1 MLCHFSAAHPGI
13 PLLGLNEVIG
23 SHALFHSLEIQHSF
37 SVRVYCPIPRRQ
49 AKMTTCIHVGRRHQG
64 DMPTSW
70 RWNWM
75 WAIWGPSPAPPILEC
90 MFCPQFPQWELF
102 QGCSLKRVRC
112 RHNHMDGIGDWTQLR
127 SLYELLRFWWAGAS
141 VDIYSFVVP
150 RTSLVYEFS
159 RLLKLP
165 PTNLEWPA
173 SFFSFSLLLS
183 SVSPCFSYLG
193 ANLWTST
200 SWNQFTLLPLKP
212 KFPNMVP
219 AWILCYYPTIHLF
232 IAPVSVMCL

>member
-1 MLCHFSAAHPGI
+1 MWLLEVIDGMRPLSNPWTGTGQSEALHPPPLSLEYMLC
-13 PLLGLNEVIG
+13 LCV
-23 SHALFHSLEIQHSF
+23 
-37 SVRVYCPIPRRQ
+37 
-49 AKMTTCIHVGRRHQG
+49 
-64 DMPTSW
+64 
-70 RWNWM
+70 
-75 WAIWGPSPAPPILEC
+75 
-90 MFCPQFPQWELF
+90 PQWELF

-212 KFPNMVP
+212 KFPNMVL